1 MKQTDFEI
9 GEELVERGE
18 YDSAFCFFEA
28 IATDPNQTP
37 PIRADAYT
45 WMGTLVRI
53 MPSLGDGDE
62 CGLSFYKRALELH
75 PDHVWAM
82 LGIVETFGDHFPDHQ
97 DAQAFR
103 IAMRGLNQR
112 LEWFDDRTRKEI
124 TQICM
129 RYTDAYSEGASASG
143 R

>member
-9 GEELVERGE
+9 GEELVEHGE

-28 IATDPNQTP
+28 ITTDPNQIP

-62 CGLSFYKRALELH
+62 CGLSF
-75 PDHVWAM
+75 
-82 LGIVETFGDHFPDHQ
+82 
-97 DAQAFR
+97 
-103 IAMRGLNQR
+103 
-112 LEWFDDRTRKEI
+112 
-124 TQICM
+124 
-129 RYTDAYSEGASASG
+129 SSG
-143 R
+143 RSNCIQTMFGQRSGWNRRDIWRPLS